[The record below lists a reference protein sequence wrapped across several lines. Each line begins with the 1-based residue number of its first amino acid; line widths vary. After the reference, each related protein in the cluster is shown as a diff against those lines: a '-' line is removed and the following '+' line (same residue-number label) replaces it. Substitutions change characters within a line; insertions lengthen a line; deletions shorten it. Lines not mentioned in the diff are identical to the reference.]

1 MEELLRKINANYMA
15 LANLERIKAQNHMTD
30 HDEAYLESKKNI
42 MDVLEQHLEEY
53 KQLTGI
59 EFELS
64 EEIKT
69 IVNYEN

>member
-1 MEELLRKINANYMA
+1 MEELVRKINANYLA
-15 LANLERIKAQNHMTD
+15 LANLERIKVLNHMTD

-53 KQLTGI
+53 KRLTGI

-69 IVNYEN
+69 IVNYTV